1 MEFLKNSIKKIWEGV
16 LQNIGVLVTAFVI
29 SGGYLVAI
37 NKLKEFQSTIRE
49 IPSDYFLTPLV
60 ILFIVFGVLLRINRN
75 QQDQLSKLKQVPE
88 KDEREARFVTHLG
101 VWWKIYLDS
110 EYIEDFPY
118 CACCD
123 PKLKLV
129 QAEWHPDEIFKCPKT
144 NTEYKLYDK
153 VPREKEKVLQSL
165 YSAYFHELP
174 HQFHKEYLAEF
185 RRKKELDPNM
195 PEEEMTKQLFEMKP
209 LAFIPLEERQ
219 EIINKHPNPMQAF
232 HFVERHYD
240 SYKKYLN
247 KKHDNE
253 QN

>member
-1 MEFLKNSIKKIWEGV
+1 MEFLKKSITKIWEGF
-16 LQNIGVLVTAFVI
+16 LQNIGVLITAFII

-37 NKLKEFQSTIRE
+37 NKLKEFQTTIRG

-60 ILFIVFGVLLRINRN
+60 LLLIVFGVLLKINRN

-88 KDEREARFVTHLG
+88 KDEKEARFVTHLG
-101 VWWKIYLDS
+101 VWWKIYPDS

-129 QAEWHPDEIFKCPKT
+129 QTEWHPDEIFKCPKT
-144 NTEYKLYDK
+144 NTEYKLYDN
-153 VPREKEKVLQSL
+153 VPRKKEQVLQSL
-165 YSAYFHELP
+165 YSVYFHGLP
-174 HQFHKEYLAEF
+174 NQFHKEYLAEV
-185 RRKKELDPNM
+185 RRKKELDPDV
-195 PEEEMTKQLFEMKP
+195 PEAEITKLIFEMKP
-209 LAFIPLEERQ
+209 LSFIPTEERQ

-232 HFVERHYD
+232 HFIERHYD
-240 SYKKYLN
+240 SYKKYLK

-253 QN
+253 QK